1 MIKIAILGY
10 GNLGR
15 GVEAAIK
22 QNDDLELTGVYTRRD
37 PSGLKINTEGVA
49 VRAASELENGR
60 DDIDVL
66 VICGGS
72 ATDLPE
78 MTPYY
83 ARWYNVVDSFDT
95 HANIPTHFAN
105 VDKAAKDGGK
115 VGVISAGWDPGMF
128 SVNRVYADAILPC
141 GQAYTFWGKG
151 VSQGHS
157 DAVRRIDGVKDAR
170 QYTIPV
176 DKALDAVR
184 SGANPALTTRE
195 KHTREVF
202 VVAEDGADQAAI
214 ENAIVTMPNYFSDY
228 DTTVHF
234 ITEEEMERSAPR
246 WLRHPQRHDRQG
258 QQARH
263 RIQLKARL
271 QPRVHRLCPRRL
283 RESGLP
289 HEQRGHNRREN
300 HPRHRSRVS
309 FCQERRRA
317 QSALPLIQNSPKHH
331 EKMVTEPCD
340 ARHI

>member
-157 DAVRRIDGVKDAR
+157 DAVRRIEGVKDAR

-176 DKALDAVR
+176 EKALDAVR
-184 SGANPALTTRE
+184 SGSNPELTTRE

-234 ITEEEMERSAPR
+234 ITEEEMERD
-246 WLRHPQRHDRQG
+246 H
-258 QQARH
+258 
-263 RIQLKARL
+263 
-271 QPRVHRLCPRRL
+271 
-283 RESGLP
+283 SGLP
-289 HEQRGHNRREN
+289 HGGSVIHSGTTGKGNKHVIEYSLKLDSNPEFTG
-300 HPRHRSRVS
+300 SVLAA
-309 FCQERRRA
+309 CARA
-317 QSALPLIQNSPKHH
+317 AYRMNKEGITGAKTILDIAPAYLSAKSGDELRAHYL
-331 EKMVTEPCD
+331 
-340 ARHI
+340 